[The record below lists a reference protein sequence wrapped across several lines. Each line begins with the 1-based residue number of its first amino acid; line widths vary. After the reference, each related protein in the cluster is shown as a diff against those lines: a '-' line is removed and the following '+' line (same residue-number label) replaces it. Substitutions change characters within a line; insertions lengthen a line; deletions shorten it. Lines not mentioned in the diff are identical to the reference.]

1 MNKCLIIST
10 VARVNHR
17 VIWSNSI
24 TSNSNYCRIWVNF
37 TTKTKAKNP
46 INNLYRDSANLKMID
61 SANLKMI
68 ALIPLLIGLCFQKNS
83 FTSFEDFNLFFLRFV
98 P

>member
-46 INNLYRDSANLKMID
+46 INNLYRDSANLKMI
-61 SANLKMI
+61 